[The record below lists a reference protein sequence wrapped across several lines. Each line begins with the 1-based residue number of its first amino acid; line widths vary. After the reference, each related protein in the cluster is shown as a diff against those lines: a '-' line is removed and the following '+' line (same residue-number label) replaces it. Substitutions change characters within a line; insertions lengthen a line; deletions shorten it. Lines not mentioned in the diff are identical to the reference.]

1 MAGLSS
7 RVGRP
12 LALAVPLLA
21 FILAGCDQESSPA
34 DLPYALRSDTLVTKP
49 PSSTPF
55 DPEPPGQ
62 IDQGAA
68 RIRELGGEAYD
79 PARLDGNLRQQ
90 LRKALDENF
99 GTPAAPR
106 VGTAEDAEK
115 NKDAIDKLKL
125 DEATL
130 AAGSR
135 VYRKH
140 CLHCHGLN
148 GDGRGPTGPWVSP
161 HPRDYRQGRF
171 KFVST
176 ALPPAGQRDLSEG
189 KPRRADLK
197 RTLEQGVDGTT
208 MPSFNMLPD
217 NDLEDLVGYVIHLSI
232 RGEVEYNTLRTILE
246 ANGETANLEDGDI
259 DTHVANR
266 LKLFLDQW
274 AAADKSDEPQ
284 PYRYQT
290 EEQRLA
296 SIRRGY
302 ELFTDTKG
310 EASCISCH
318 VDFGRQVPFRFDEW
332 GTLVRPANLT
342 AGVYR
347 GGRRPIDFYWRI
359 RRGIPPSGMP
369 GAKLNTA
376 ADRDD
381 YWDLVNFLQALPYP
395 QSMLPKDIAAK
406 IFDQPKGPSAHP
418 AGQEHAA
425 R

>member
-7 RVGRP
+7 RVGRS
-12 LALAVPLLA
+12 LALVVPVLA
-21 FILAGCDQESSPA
+21 FVPAGCDQESYPT
-34 DLPYALRSDTLVTKP
+34 DLPYALRTDTLVTKT

-55 DPEPPGQ
+55 DPDPPGHM
-62 IDQGAA
+62 DQGAA
-68 RIRELGGEAYD
+68 RIREQGGEAYD
-79 PARLDGNLRQQ
+79 PTQVSGDLRRQ
-90 LRKALDENF
+90 LRTALAEHF

-106 VGTAEDAEK
+106 VGAADNAEV
-115 NKDAIDKLKL
+115 KDAVAKLKL

-130 AAGSR
+130 AAGSK

-148 GDGRGPTGPWVSP
+148 GDGRGPTGPWVNP

-176 ALPPAGQRDLSEG
+176 ALPPTDQRDLAAG

-208 MPSFNMLPD
+208 MPSFNVLPD
-217 NDLEDLVGYVIHLSI
+217 NDLESLVSYVIHLSL

-246 ANGETANLEDGDI
+246 AGGETANLEEGDI
-259 DTHVANR
+259 DTHVPSR
-266 LKLFLDQW
+266 LKLFLGQW

-284 PYRYQT
+284 RYQYKPDQL
-290 EEQRLA
+290 EA
-296 SIRRGY
+296 SVRRGY

-318 VDFGRQVPFRFDEW
+318 VDFGRQVPFRYDEW

-347 GGRRPIDFYWRI
+347 GGRRPIDLYWRI

-369 GAKLNTA
+369 AAKLNTSA
-376 ADRDD
+376 ERDD

-395 QSMLPKDIAAK
+395 QMLPRDITAK
-406 IFDQPKGPSAHP
+406 IYDQPREPSAHP
-418 AGQEHAA
+418 SRQQQHAA

>member
-12 LALAVPLLA
+12 LALTLPLLA
-21 FILAGCDQESSPA
+21 FVLSGCDQESYPT
-34 DLPYALRSDTLVTKP
+34 DLSYALRTDTLVTKT

-62 IDQGAA
+62 LGQSVE
-68 RIRELGGEAYD
+68 RLREQGGEAYD
-79 PARLDGNLRQQ
+79 PTKVSGELRQQ
-90 LRKALDENF
+90 LRRALNDNF

-106 VGTAEDAEK
+106 VAAADNADVQEAV
-115 NKDAIDKLKL
+115 DKLKL
-125 DEATL
+125 DEASL
-130 AAGSR
+130 VAGSKL
-135 VYRKH
+135 YRRH

-189 KPRRADLK
+189 KPRRPDLK

-208 MPSFNMLPD
+208 MPSFNFLSD
-217 NDLEDLVGYVIHLSI
+217 TELENLVSYVLHLSL

-246 ANGETANLEDGDI
+246 AGGETANLEEGDI
-259 DTHVANR
+259 DTHVPSR

-274 AAADKSDEPQ
+274 AAADKSEEPQ
-284 PYRYQT
+284 PYRYQRD
-290 EEQRLA
+290 QLAA
-296 SIRRGY
+296 SIHRGY

-318 VDFGRQVPFRFDEW
+318 VDFGRQVPFRYDEW
-332 GTLVRPANLT
+332 GTLVRPSNLT

-347 GGRRPIDFYWRI
+347 GGRRPIDLYWRI

-376 ADRDD
+376 ADKDD

-395 QSMLPKDIAAK
+395 QMMPPDIAVK
-406 IFDQPKGPSAHP
+406 IYDQPKEPSAHP
-418 AGQEHAA
+418 ARPEHAA